1 MRDGDD
7 LHVHGEDEGEGE
19 KNGQAPDGDEGQD
32 GRRHLRR
39 GPRVDVI
46 KLLFFFVKGKIS

>member
-19 KNGQAPDGDEGQD
+19 KDGQAPDGDEGQD

-46 KLLFFFVKGKIS
+46 KLLFFFVKSKIS